1 MVIYEAAKAMCALPV
16 DARDLSQAIVVLQL
30 FLGSSKPTLRFAAV
44 RTLSQVALT
53 QPMLV
58 TRCNEDMEA
67 LISDSNRS
75 IATLAITT
83 LLKTGRCSLTAVGRK
98 MLYPTGCVG
107 VTFSTCR
114 RGSLQYLVYQLT
126 NLSRLL

>member
-1 MVIYEAAKAMCALPV
+1 MYEAAKALCTLPV
-16 DARDLSQAIVVLQL
+16 DARDLTQAIVVLQL
-30 FLGSSKPTLRFAAV
+30 FLGSPKPTLRFAAV

-58 TRCNEDMEA
+58 TRCNDDMEA

-83 LLKTGRCSLTAVGRK
+83 LLKTGKLSTRSTLR
-98 MLYPTGCVG
+98 MMMECV
-107 VTFSTCR
+107 
-114 RGSLQYLVYQLT
+114 LI
-126 NLSRLL
+126 

>member
-1 MVIYEAAKAMCALPV
+1 MVIYEAAKALCALPV
-16 DARDLSQAIVVLQL
+16 DARDLTQAIVVLQL

-44 RTLSQVALT
+44 RTLSHVALT

-58 TRCNEDMEA
+58 TRCNEDMET

-83 LLKTGRCSLTAVGRK
+83 LLKTGRLVLSQ
-98 MLYPTGCVG
+98 
-107 VTFSTCR
+107 CR
-114 RGSLQYLVYQLT
+114 RAWLERTLT
-126 NLSRLL
+126 VLSVLNLN

>member
-1 MVIYEAAKAMCALPV
+1 MVIYEAAKALCALPV
-16 DARDLSQAIVVLQL
+16 DARDLTQAIVVLQL

-58 TRCNEDMEA
+58 TRCNEDMET

-83 LLKTGRCSLTAVGRK
+83 LLKTGRL
-98 MLYPTGCVG
+98 
-107 VTFSTCR
+107 
-114 RGSLQYLVYQLT
+114 
-126 NLSRLL
+126 